1 MTRPLSIV
9 LTVPG
14 DLPRVWR
21 CIESLAAQ
29 PGEPQFE
36 LVVADMGAP
45 GLDRLVARLEGDLVW
60 LPAARRLS
68 VAQALN
74 SAVQGSTAETLVLL
88 DGAPFCSAGIIAG
101 LVAELDRGA
110 VAATVGSDRGR
121 HPSQSP
127 VVAVRRADLLRIGG
141 VPDVSDDRAFAA
153 LLLELTGV
161 GEVAVSAGPG
171 AITSGLPPAPP
182 RHDLT
187 AGPEVSIVIPTLEAA
202 GDRVRACLRAIA
214 ATTAEPHEVIVVDNG
229 SSPQG
234 YTRPV
239 NAGVRAASGAAIVVM
254 NDDVE
259 PLPGWW
265 PPLRAALAAG
275 AEVVFPRTVEGA
287 TREDFAAWC
296 FAFDRRA
303 IDRFGVRPGEFLD
316 TRFTVWFQDTDLLMR
331 LRAAGSPPVHVPE
344 STIRHALSQT
354 VNTQVPELAAWI
366 RGQITIDAE
375 RFARKHPGAMLAP
388 RA

>member
-1 MTRPLSIV
+1 M
-9 LTVPG
+9 
-14 DLPRVWR
+14 
-21 CIESLAAQ
+21 
-29 PGEPQFE
+29 
-36 LVVADMGAP
+36 
-45 GLDRLVARLEGDLVW
+45 
-60 LPAARRLS
+60 
-68 VAQALN
+68 
-74 SAVQGSTAETLVLL
+74 
-88 DGAPFCSAGIIAG
+88 
-101 LVAELDRGA
+101 
-110 VAATVGSDRGR
+110 
-121 HPSQSP
+121 
-127 VVAVRRADLLRIGG
+127 
-141 VPDVSDDRAFAA
+141 
-153 LLLELTGV
+153 
-161 GEVAVSAGPG
+161 
-171 AITSGLPPAPP
+171 
-182 RHDLT
+182 
-187 AGPEVSIVIPTLEAA
+187 IPTLEAA

-259 PLPGWW
+259 PLPGGW

-331 LRAAGSPPVHVPE
+331 LRAAGSPP
-344 STIRHALSQT
+344 
-354 VNTQVPELAAWI
+354 
-366 RGQITIDAE
+366 G
-375 RFARKHPGAMLAP
+375 ARARVDDSP
-388 RA
+388 RALADGQHAGAGACGVDPRADHDRRRARRA

>member
-36 LVVADMGAP
+36 LVVADMGAL

-171 AITSGLPPAPP
+171 AITSGLPS
-182 RHDLT
+182 RT
-187 AGPEVSIVIPTLEAA
+187 
-202 GDRVRACLRAIA
+202 
-214 ATTAEPHEVIVVDNG
+214 
-229 SSPQG
+229 
-234 YTRPV
+234 
-239 NAGVRAASGAAIVVM
+239 AASRPDGGAGG
-254 NDDVE
+254 E
-259 PLPGWW
+259 
-265 PPLRAALAAG
+265 
-275 AEVVFPRTVEGA
+275 
-287 TREDFAAWC
+287 
-296 FAFDRRA
+296 RR
-303 IDRFGVRPGEFLD
+303 DPHSGGGR
-316 TRFTVWFQDTDLLMR
+316 
-331 LRAAGSPPVHVPE
+331 
-344 STIRHALSQT
+344 
-354 VNTQVPELAAWI
+354 
-366 RGQITIDAE
+366 
-375 RFARKHPGAMLAP
+375 
-388 RA
+388 